1 MKNLSTQNQKDT
13 KREVVLPTS
22 SSTKKTQKMIR
33 VLIAEDQYTCQQ
45 IWQSYL
51 EPEPDLEIIGTAIDG
66 QAAVELVKQLKPD
79 VVLMDLNMPR
89 MDGLTATEIITNR
102 YVDTKILILSISDD
116 DRDIQKSLQV
126 GAKGFLLKST
136 HPQELVT
143 AIRNIHDGTYTKS
156 APEQI
161 LN

>member
-1 MKNLSTQNQKDT
+1 MNDLSTQNHNNT
-13 KREVVLPTS
+13 EREVLLPASTS
-22 SSTKKTQKMIR
+22 IIKPQKMIR

-102 YVDTKILILSISDD
+102 YVDTKILVLSISDD
-116 DRDIQKSLQV
+116 ERDIQKSLQV

-143 AIRNIHDGTYTKS
+143 AIRNIHNGTYTKI
-156 APEQI
+156 APKPS